1 MPHFTT
7 TDGVRLHFTRYG
19 NPSPQAQRLLVLCP
33 SNTTLTELQPL
44 ISGPGSA
51 VKLDRDFSCLI
62 FDYRGIGKSSKPGE
76 PTPWPAPSME
86 LFVNDVLELL
96 NHVGWTSC
104 HIIAFSF
111 GAAVAQ
117 ELLLRSVSA
126 FTAQRVLLVCPA
138 GDIDVDRTGAGSVAL
153 HELLELDTDHRLERM
168 LLLADTRRTYS
179 WLEGEQGQA
188 AMFYLRG
195 VEDNLGAS
203 SGALEGRKFQY
214 LSRKGTSTFE
224 RLGHATGAAIGA
236 SEAVLAAAVA
246 QATPAAGATES
257 GRLLMSSHS
266 PLYEEVAIFGS
277 VYDAISPPTAV
288 RRLHAALNGSRL
300 IWFAAGHWPN
310 LAREQSGLFGGAAL
324 AFLRG
329 EPWPPMVHEA
339 SVAAELHIRAPDG
352 SWTSWCDPCNG
363 SNGDGCVIL

>member
-117 ELLLRSVSA
+117 ELLLQSVSA

-224 RLGHATGAAIGA
+224 RLGRCAPCAF
-236 SEAVLAAAVA
+236 
-246 QATPAAGATES
+246 
-257 GRLLMSSHS
+257 GRLRRGPRSHICWCQVLRAQPQSDLQPNSTRVGHRSGGGREPRSGARPRSTARPRRKLCSS
-266 PLYEEVAIFGS
+266 
-277 VYDAISPPTAV
+277 V
-288 RRLHAALNGSRL
+288 R
-300 IWFAAGHWPN
+300 
-310 LAREQSGLFGGAAL
+310 
-324 AFLRG
+324 
-329 EPWPPMVHEA
+329 
-339 SVAAELHIRAPDG
+339 
-352 SWTSWCDPCNG
+352 
-363 SNGDGCVIL
+363 